1 MSFGP
6 GLWIQQPIDFLFNFG
21 YEYNILVCFQQGHF
35 FMMAAEIVI
44 ISSELNWAREKEI
57 LGFFYYPQYLVS
69 KIASQ
74 VIHGENFF
82 FHFAF

>member
-1 MSFGP
+1 
-6 GLWIQQPIDFLFNFG
+6 
-21 YEYNILVCFQQGHF
+21 
-35 FMMAAEIVI
+35 MMAAEIVI

-82 FHFAF
+82 FILPFKMSSLLVPFTFYNFNSYFGSLLSF